1 MFAPA
6 SHSFVVCAY
15 KESPYLQECVKSL
28 LAQTLRTNI
37 VMATSTPNDH
47 IRSIAEK
54 AGIKLYE
61 NDAKPGIGSDWN
73 YAVSCAGTPLVTL
86 AHQDDTYMP
95 TYAETMLEQVNGATR
110 PLIFFS
116 NYGELRDGHVVDN
129 NKLLRVKRKLLKPL
143 VKAGGITDRRRIKR
157 AVLKLGNSIC
167 CPSVTLNMN
176 QLPRPPFN
184 EQMGSNLDWDAWE
197 RFSRLNGEF
206 VYCPEILMHH
216 RIHLASTTSE
226 LIGNNTRTAEDLEM
240 LERFWPTPVART
252 INLAYSLGQKSNA
265 S

>member
-1 MFAPA
+1 MFGPT

-15 KESPYLQECVKSL
+15 KESPYLQECVNSL
-28 LAQTLRTNI
+28 LKQTVRTNI
-37 VMATSTPNDH
+37 VMATATPNEH
-47 IRSIAEK
+47 IRSIAQK

-61 NDAKPGIGSDWN
+61 NDAAPGIGSDWN

-95 TYAETMLEQVNGATR
+95 TYAETMLTQMRSAIR

-116 NYGELRDGHVVDN
+116 DYGELRDGHFVDN
-129 NKLLRVKRKLLKPL
+129 NRLLRVKRKLLKPL
-143 VKAGGITDRRRIKR
+143 VKEGCITDKR
-157 AVLKLGNSIC
+157 HVKRSILRLGNAIC
-167 CPSVTLNMN
+167 CPAVTLNMN

-184 EQMGSNLDWDAWE
+184 EEMGSNLDWDAWE

-206 VYCPEILMHH
+206 VYSPEILMHH
-216 RIHLASTTSE
+216 RIHMASTTSE

-240 LERFWPTPVART
+240 LQRFWPDPIAQAINRVYAR
-252 INLAYSLGQKSNA
+252 GQKSNA